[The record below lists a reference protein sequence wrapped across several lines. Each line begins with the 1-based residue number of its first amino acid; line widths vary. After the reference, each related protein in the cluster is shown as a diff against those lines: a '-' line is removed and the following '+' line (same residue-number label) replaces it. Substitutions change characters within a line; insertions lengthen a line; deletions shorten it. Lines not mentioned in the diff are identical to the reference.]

1 MNKVSRRLA
10 LLLLILIPAVE
21 FAATAQQNW
30 DEHCASCH
38 GADGSGKTKTGV
50 KRHIKDYTDSKVQV
64 TFTDSGLLKNLLLGI
79 QDEGNSER
87 MPAFKDKMTVAEAK
101 ELIALIR
108 SFKGSSQTRA
118 SMIEVLSQ

>member
-10 LLLLILIPAVE
+10 LLLSILIPAAG

-50 KRHIKDYTDSKVQV
+50 KRHIKDYTDPKVQDS
-64 TFTDSGLLKNLLLGI
+64 FTDSGLLKNLLLGI
-79 QDEGNSER
+79 QDDGNSER
-87 MPAFKDKMTVAEAK
+87 MPAYKDKITTVEAK

-108 SFKGSSQTRA
+108 SFKGTGPTKA
-118 SMIEVLSQ
+118 STN